1 MTAPYRGATSL
12 SKNVSHYDCLGKKKN
27 QLKLSAMARN
37 TFNIRR
43 GRQCFLYKS
52 GFLRYNLRLTSI
64 FEFFN
69 SLRESKFKCGFLIFL
84 IMKLDVRITSCNF
97 RVNKNFSNN
106 ILMQFLLKGNFIQIH
121 VVYPFLTVQYRLF

>member
-1 MTAPYRGATSL
+1 MKY
-12 SKNVSHYDCLGKKKN
+12 VSHYDCLAKKKD
-27 QLKLSAMARN
+27 QLKLSTMARN
-37 TFNIRR
+37 TFNICR

-69 SLRESKFKCGFLIFL
+69 SMRESKFKCGFLIFL

-106 ILMQFLLKGNFIQIH
+106 IFVQILLKGNLIQIH
-121 VVYPFLTVQYRLF
+121 MVYPFLTVQSRLF